1 MIRFTLCAALL
12 ASLSAD
18 AADQTTVR
26 AKHVKAAYREAFG
39 REATEDEVKHW
50 EPRKD
55 WTDRASLVEHHR
67 NWLRGN
73 DVAAKEAVVNSYKF
87 VFGREPVKGE
97 MNHWLPYA
105 KKGMT
110 CNEMVANHQK
120 YIAATAPA
128 EVQANSALMGK
139 LKDINLK
146 IDASGNI
153 VRNNGEIVAK
163 AGDYVL
169 SHNGG
174 AIHTVGASKLLGN
187 DGGSM
192 VAAGAGNMVAA
203 GGGNVLPSGAG
214 GLVGNNGN
222 TARGYTLTSVG
233 GKPLPA
239 GTVLLDIN
247 GKGVFSKK

>member
-1 MIRFTLCAALL
+1 
-12 ASLSAD
+12 
-18 AADQTTVR
+18 
-26 AKHVKAAYREAFG
+26 
-39 REATEDEVKHW
+39 VKHW

-55 WTDRASLVEHHR
+55 WTDKASLVEHHR

-73 DVAAKEAVVNSYKF
+73 DAAAREAVGNSYKF

-105 KKGMT
+105 RKGMT
-110 CNEMVANHQK
+110 CSEMVANHQK
-120 YIAATAPA
+120 HIAANAPA
-128 EVQANSALMGK
+128 EVKANPAIMGR
-139 LKDINLK
+139 LKEINLK

-153 VRNNGEIVAK
+153 VRNSGEIVAK

-174 AIHTVGASKLLGN
+174 AIQTVGAGKLLGN

-192 VAAGAGNMVAA
+192 VAAGGGNMVAA

-214 GLVGNNGN
+214 GLVGNSGN
-222 TARGYTLTSVG
+222 TFRGYTLTSVG

-239 GTVLLDIN
+239 GTVLLDNN
-247 GKGVFSKK
+247 GKGILSKK